1 MTQRRTPGGQ
11 GPVRR
16 PGPRVSGAR
25 RTGTP
30 TRATGGRSEPRS
42 GSSRITGSTRA
53 AGSSGRLADRPRS
66 ANRPAAARRAA
77 AGGAAKRTNAPRS
90 RRYTGRLTVLF
101 AVLIALALGYTYPI
115 RVYLNQQSDIAAMEA
130 AQRAQR
136 EHIGELSEQAALWQD
151 PEYIKIQARERFYMV
166 LPGEVPLV
174 VLTDEEGAARQA
186 GQPAPPADD
195 SDRGPWY
202 DTLWSSIQAANEE
215 PEE

>member
-16 PGPRVSGAR
+16 PVARVPGVR
-25 RTGTP
+25 RSGTP
-30 TRATGGRSEPRS
+30 TRATGSRVEPR
-42 GSSRITGSTRA
+42 GVPTRTP
-53 AGSSGRLADRPRS
+53 GSGRLTERPRS

-77 AGGAAKRTNAPRS
+77 AGGAAKRTNAPHP
-90 RRYTGRLTVLF
+90 RRFTGRLTVLF

-115 RVYLNQQSDIAAMEA
+115 RVYLNQQADIAQMEA
-130 AQRAQR
+130 AQAAQR
-136 EHIGELSEQAALWQD
+136 EHIGELTEQAALWQD

-174 VLTDEEGAARQA
+174 VLIDEEGAARQA
-186 GQPAPPADD
+186 GQATGQSAETERD
-195 SDRGPWY
+195 PWY